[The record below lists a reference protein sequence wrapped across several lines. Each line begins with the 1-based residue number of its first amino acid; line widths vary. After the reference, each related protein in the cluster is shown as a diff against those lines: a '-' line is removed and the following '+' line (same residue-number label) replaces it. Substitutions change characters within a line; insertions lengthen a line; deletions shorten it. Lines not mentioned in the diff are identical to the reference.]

1 MGEAPVTR
9 TTSGRQVGRGL
20 LWWTLLAL
28 TFVLTGVLQAVDAPL
43 KTPAAPQGIVSY
55 EFAGTTAAA
64 QSILDSWD
72 AGARVHAGFSLG
84 LDYLYMPVYA
94 LTIGLACA
102 WAARMLGVRGR
113 WLGCVGRVLALG
125 LGLAALL
132 DALENYTLTTMLFS
146 AAADPWPAVAR
157 WCATGKFGLIV
168 AGLVYALA
176 GFVFWLATR
185 RSRGGGSSVLLA
197 LFL

>member
-1 MGEAPVTR
+1 MTETPWPDTTTR
-9 TTSGRQVGRGL
+9 RPIKLGL
-20 LWWTLLAL
+20 LWPALLAL
-28 TFVLTGVLQAVDAPL
+28 TIVLTVALQAVNAPL

-72 AGARVHAGFSLG
+72 DGAKVYAGFSLG
-84 LDYLYMPVYA
+84 LDYLYMPAYA

-102 WAARMLGVRGR
+102 WAARVLGGR
-113 WLGCVGRVLALG
+113 RRRLGSLGRVLAFG

-132 DALENYTLTTMLFS
+132 DAVENYALTTMLFS

-157 WCATGKFGLIV
+157 WCATSKFALII
-168 AGLVYALA
+168 AGLVYVLI
-176 GFVFWLATR
+176 GFVLWLMTR
-185 RSRGGGSSVLLA
+185 RSRKTT
-197 LFL
+197 

>member
-1 MGEAPVTR
+1 MAETPVPHAAA
-9 TTSGRQVGRGL
+9 GRSVGHGL
-20 LWWTLLAL
+20 LWPALLAL
-28 TFVLTGVLQAVDAPL
+28 TIVLTVALQAVNVPL

-72 AGARVHAGFSLG
+72 AGAKVYAGFSLG
-84 LDYLYMPVYA
+84 LDYLYMPAYA

-102 WAARMLGVRGR
+102 WAARVLGGPRR
-113 WLGCVGRVLALG
+113 WLGSLGRVLAFG

-132 DALENYTLTTMLFS
+132 DATENYALTTMLFS

-157 WCATGKFGLIV
+157 WCATGKFALLI
-168 AGLVYALA
+168 AGLVYVLV
-176 GFVFWLATR
+176 GFVFWLMTR
-185 RSRGGGSSVLLA
+185 RSRKATSTR
-197 LFL
+197 